1 MSVVEAINGAHEGDV
16 MSLIGKT
23 AEVRLRAI
31 PPGAAENHT
40 LSPEDGFPADLVH
53 SALASSRLMG
63 LMELAAARLMQ
74 AQLPDGHSS
83 VSVEMNV
90 THLVA
95 ATLGEQRAV
104 ATYLGTN
111 GRLHHFRVHAFDE
124 SGLIGSAEHTRA
136 VVVPGTLRAGA
147 RRRAG
152 RPAMLL
158 NV

>member
-1 MSVVEAINGAHEGDV
+1 MSV
-16 MSLIGKT
+16 IGKT
-23 AEVRLRAI
+23 AEVRLRALS
-31 PPGAAENHT
+31 PDAAEDPP
-40 LSPEDGFPADLVH
+40 SPEEGFPAALVR
-53 SALASSRLMG
+53 STLASSRVMALI
-63 LMELAAARLMQ
+63 ELAAARLMQ
-74 AQLPDGHSS
+74 SQLAAGESS

-95 ATLGEQRAV
+95 GSQGDLRAV
-104 ATYLGTN
+104 ATYLGTQ

-124 SGLIGSAEHTRA
+124 TGLIGSADHTRA
-136 VVVPGTLRAGA
+136 VVLPKRLLAGA

>member
-1 MSVVEAINGAHEGDV
+1 

-23 AEVRLRAI
+23 AEVRLRAY
-31 PPGAAENHT
+31 PPDAVEHRD
-40 LSPEDGFPADLVH
+40 LSPEDGFPAV
-53 SALASSRLMG
+53 LANSRL
-63 LMELAAARLMQ
+63 LALIELAAARLIRPR
-74 AQLPDGHSS
+74 LRDGESS
-83 VSVEMNV
+83 VSVEMKV

-95 ATLGEQRAV
+95 RTQGELRAV
-104 ATYLGTN
+104 ATFLGAN

-124 SGLIGSAEHTRA
+124 TGLIGCADHTRA
-136 VVVPGTLRAGA
+136 VVVRRRLLAAA

>member
-1 MSVVEAINGAHEGDV
+1 

-23 AEVRLRAI
+23 AEVRLRAF
-31 PPGAAENHT
+31 PPDAAEHRD
-40 LSPEDGFPADLVH
+40 LSPEDGFPAV
-53 SALASSRLMG
+53 LANSRLMA
-63 LMELAAARLMQ
+63 LIELAAARLMHP
-74 AQLPDGHSS
+74 QLGDGESS

-95 ATLGEQRAV
+95 QSHGEVRAV
-104 ATYLGTN
+104 ATYLGAN

-124 SGLIGSAEHTRA
+124 TGLIGCADHTRA
-136 VVVPGTLRAGA
+136 VVVPQRLLAGA

-152 RPAMLL
+152 RPSMLL

>member
-1 MSVVEAINGAHEGDV
+1 

-23 AEVRLRAI
+23 AEVRLRAF
-31 PPGAAENHT
+31 PPDAAEHRD
-40 LSPEDGFPADLVH
+40 LSPEDGFPAV
-53 SALASSRLMG
+53 LANSRLMA
-63 LMELAAARLMQ
+63 LIELAAARLMRP
-74 AQLPDGHSS
+74 LLVHESS

-95 ATLGEQRAV
+95 QVHGDMRAV
-104 ATYLGTN
+104 ATYLGAQ
-111 GRLHHFRVHAFDE
+111 GRLHHFRVHVFDE
-124 SGLIGSAEHTRA
+124 TGLIGCADHTRA
-136 VVVPGTLRAGA
+136 VVVPRRLVAGA